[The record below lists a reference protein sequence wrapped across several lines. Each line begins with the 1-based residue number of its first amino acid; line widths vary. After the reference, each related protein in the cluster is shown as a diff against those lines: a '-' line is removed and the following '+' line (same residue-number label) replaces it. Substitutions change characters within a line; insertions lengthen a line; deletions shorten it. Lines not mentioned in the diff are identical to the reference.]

1 MMPPVSRDVDLE
13 TFTFHY
19 TCLMVMLMV
28 WVLSTGEPR
37 VVGQT
42 ACGVEV
48 PGWETQLAR
57 TRCLHRA
64 EFVSDGGVKL
74 RESRVGG

>member
-1 MMPPVSRDVDLE
+1 MMPPVSRDVDFE
-13 TFTFHY
+13 TVPDRS
-19 TCLMVMLMV
+19 TCLMV
-28 WVLSTGEPR
+28 WVLSMGEPR

-57 TRCLHRA
+57 TRSLHRA

-74 RESRVGG
+74 RESRPRG